1 MDAAL
6 APIMV
11 DLQVPS
17 GVVPTVGDREWQ
29 DDPGAASCWL
39 RSSDGIGMG
48 VWVQT
53 GQPFT
58 VQVLTLADQVR
69 EWAVEALW
77 KLGRPASWP
86 ACPYHPDRH
95 PLVAREHDDQAVWVC
110 PVLDAEVSTI
120 GALAGFR
127 SRKRHLR
134 RRTPDRGMTGR
145 CF

>member
-1 MDAAL
+1 MHPELDAAL
-6 APIMV
+6 TPLLA

-17 GVVPTVGDREWQ
+17 GVMPIVGDTEWQ

-39 RSSDGIGMG
+39 HSPDGTGMG

-53 GQPFT
+53 GLPFHA
-58 VQVLTLADQVR
+58 QVLVLADQVQ

-77 KLGRPASWP
+77 KLNRPASWP

-95 PLVAREHDDQAVWVC
+95 PLAAREYDDEAVWMC
-110 PVLDAEVSTI
+110 PVLNDRVSTI
-120 GALAGFR
+120 GSLRSFR

-134 RRTPDRGMTGR
+134 RRT
-145 CF
+145 

>member
-1 MDAAL
+1 MHPELDAAL
-6 APIMV
+6 APFLA

-17 GVVPTVGDREWQ
+17 GVVPSVGDREWQ
-29 DDPGAASCWL
+29 DYPGAASCWL
-39 RSSDGIGMG
+39 HSPDGTGMG

-58 VQVLTLADQVR
+58 AQLLALADQVQ

-77 KLGRPASWP
+77 KLERPASWP

-95 PLVAREHDDQAVWVC
+95 PLAAREHDEQAVWVC
-110 PVLDAEVSTI
+110 PVLDARVATI

-127 SRKRHLR
+127 IRKRHLR
-134 RRTPDRGMTGR
+134 RRT
-145 CF
+145 